1 VATEI
6 SVAELADR
14 LKGRIV
20 GDFDEGLRLTGTCAV
35 GNYIKNKI
43 TFVRNRKYGE
53 MLAQLQDAVVL
64 LPENL
69 ADLCEKYPQ
78 NTYIMVGN
86 VVISLMDVQ
95 DFFYSSAHI
104 ITEASISPTAKI
116 DESAEI
122 GSQVYI
128 GENVCIG
135 GKVVIGEKTKIMH
148 NSCLFD
154 DVSVGSGTYIYPGV
168 CIYKNCKIGNDCII
182 HSGVSIGVEGF
193 RLEQDI
199 EQKRVRKMIHV
210 GGVVIGDRVEIGANA
225 AIARA
230 ILEGEATVI
239 SDDVRIDNLAHI
251 AHNARIGARTIMA
264 GIVAIAGSAKVGED
278 VWIGQGVS
286 ISNGVTVGNR
296 AKLLLNAV
304 VAYDVGDDEVVSG
317 FYAMPHRQWKK
328 VWTKWKEQT

>member
-1 VATEI
+1 MATEI

-95 DFFYSSAHI
+95 DFFYSSERI

-135 GKVVIGEKTKIMH
+135 EKVVIGEKTKIMH

-210 GGVVIGDRVEIGANA
+210 GGVVIGNRVEIGANA
-225 AIARA
+225 TIARA

-328 VWTKWKEQT
+328 AWTKWKEQT